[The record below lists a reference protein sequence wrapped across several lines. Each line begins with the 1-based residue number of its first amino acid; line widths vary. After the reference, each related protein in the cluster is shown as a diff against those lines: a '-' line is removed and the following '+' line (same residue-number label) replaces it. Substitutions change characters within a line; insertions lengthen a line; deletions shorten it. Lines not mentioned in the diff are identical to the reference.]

1 MFLLAALESVRS
13 RENMVGMKADLP
25 SWLLLG
31 WNAAKAT
38 LVFLG
43 SKRMAGLLL
52 VEAAGLVAAWYAF
65 RAPEN
70 KRWETLRSKW
80 LFEIRDVFIVIFA
93 VGIAVFGYQLW
104 RQPAQSGLFQ
114 VDDSQVD
121 PSTVVHRLPTSFRIG
136 KTSRFSAAG
145 DGPICVQVLLP
156 QGFAG
161 GSYQLPFKPVA
172 PSPPTLY
179 DNGSERRRGL
189 DYTVSDST
197 VRVKFQAGAKDSL
210 SVWYTTDDP
219 FPRSLAQYPIA
230 DLPFSA
236 RDNSGAQASRPYS
249 K

>member
-1 MFLLAALESVRS
+1 
-13 RENMVGMKADLP
+13 MVGMKAGLP
-25 SWLLLG
+25 FWLLLG

-43 SKRMAGLLL
+43 SKRILVLLL
-52 VEAAGLVAAWYAF
+52 VEAAGLVAAWHAF

-70 KRWETLRSKW
+70 NRWEAIRSQW
-80 LFEIRDVFIVIFA
+80 VLEIRDVFIVIFA
-93 VGIAVFGYQLW
+93 VGIAVFGYQLVW
-104 RQPAQSGLFQ
+104 KQPAQSALLQ
-114 VDDSQVD
+114 MDDSPVN
-121 PSTVVHRLPTSFRIG
+121 SSAIVHRLPTSFRIAQTG
-136 KTSRFSAAG
+136 NFSG
-145 DGPICVQVLLP
+145 IGNNPICVQVLLP

-179 DNGSERRRGL
+179 DNGSKRRSGL

-197 VRVKFQAGAKDSL
+197 VRVKFHPGTKDSL

-219 FPRSLAQYPIA
+219 YPRSLAQYPIA
-230 DLPFSA
+230 NLPFGA
-236 RDNSGAQASRPYS
+236 RGYSGARPSRPYG